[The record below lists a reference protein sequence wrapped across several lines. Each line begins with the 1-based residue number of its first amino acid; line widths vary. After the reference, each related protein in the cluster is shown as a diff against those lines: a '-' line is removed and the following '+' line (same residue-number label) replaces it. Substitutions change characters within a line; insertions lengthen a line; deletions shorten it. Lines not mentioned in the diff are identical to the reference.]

1 MERKRKG
8 RRKAVYGRQRKQKKE
23 GCSGMLLLILLLI
36 LLFFLLGTEKASLK
50 QMAAKAEAFA
60 AEMLRTEQA
69 VEALGH
75 SFANRPEE
83 GESAIVVFG
92 RMILGIEDNRE
103 ENTANEP
110 IVQCIDEAR
119 EHIPE
124 EIAESAEP
132 LLDPSQLAENL
143 AAEENDDST
152 INQVFR
158 IPSPDIVDDTV
169 YTPAISMCMPLENYR
184 VTSRFGYRIHPI
196 SGNTTF
202 HYGADLAAVTGTKVC
217 SVADGTVSETG
228 YGSINGNYIKIAHA
242 DGYVSH
248 YTHLHSIHVK
258 KGEKVGMGEY
268 IGTVGSTGYST
279 GPHLH
284 FELRRNGSV
293 LDPFAYFAF

>member
-103 ENTANEP
+103 ENTDNEP

-169 YTPAISMCMPLENYR
+169 YTPAISMRMPLENYR

-202 HYGADLAAVTGTKVC
+202 HYGADLAAVSGTKVC

-258 KGEKVGMGEY
+258 KGEKVGRGEY